1 MKYQIDNMTCGG
13 CARKV
18 TKAIQTVDASA
29 EIITDPAQRSVEIVS
44 TKPAE
49 LFAEAL
55 AEAGYPAS

>member
-13 CARKV
+13 CVRKV

-29 EIITDPAQRSVEIVS
+29 EIITDTAQRSVEIIS

-55 AEAGYPAS
+55 VEAGYPVS